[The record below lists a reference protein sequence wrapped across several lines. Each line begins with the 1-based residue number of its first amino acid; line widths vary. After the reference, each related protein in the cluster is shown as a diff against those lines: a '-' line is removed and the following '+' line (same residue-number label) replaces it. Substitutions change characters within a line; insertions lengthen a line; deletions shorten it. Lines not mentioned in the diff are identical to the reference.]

1 MIRLTIAP
9 HNLRARVSRQALLSL
24 RVSSPVGSVLFCW
37 SCSVVE
43 NDPHQAP
50 GNRERKR
57 YRLARAFSNLGFFFV
72 CTPPSYSHW
81 WRWAIYQLTY
91 QQQIQICFAT
101 LATLPRHAPAG
112 IFFWFDSLRSP
123 CLGIGGI
130 KRPFV
135 HPEPLYCLAYRATTR
150 SPNTPLTPLVLM
162 VVRYSRVA
170 YLPRFRAAGVALA
183 KSYMITAP
191 DSGDLVVH
199 NCAII
204 DDTV

>member
-1 MIRLTIAP
+1 MIRIKRPGTGKENGTAWP
-9 HNLRARVSRQALLSL
+9 
-24 RVSSPVGSVLFCW
+24 GLFQIW
-37 SCSVVE
+37 AS
-43 NDPHQAP
+43 
-50 GNRERKR
+50 
-57 YRLARAFSNLGFFFV
+57 FF

>member
-57 YRLARAFSNLGFFFV
+57 YRLARAFSNLGFFFL
-72 CTPPSYSHW
+72 YSSKLQSLVALGHLSTH
-81 WRWAIYQLTY
+81 IS
-91 QQQIQICFAT
+91 AT
-101 LATLPRHAPAG
+101 DTDLFRHAGNAATPRACRHL
-112 IFFWFDSLRSP
+112 FWFDSLRSP